1 MTTLRYLIVAI
12 TLTALLGGVRPD
24 TDVGYIHGHRSKR
37 SVTCKD
43 KFKQIPNHSAC
54 RTKSSKASHSGV
66 SADEKMQIVDLHN
79 GYRNNVTPPASNM
92 LKLSWDDQIAEIAQR
107 WADVCTLNH
116 DENLQRSIP
125 GSMNLGQNLA
135 TNPTSWKR
143 AVDLW
148 YEEEK
153 DFTYGGPG
161 NVFGNIG
168 HYTQVV
174 WADTQK
180 IGCGYTMC
188 DSSKFYVC
196 NYGPAGNIGG
206 FNLPY
211 KKNDSG
217 MECGDEHLQDR
228 LCNCNKTCLNA
239 ATVQR
244 ANCTCT
250 CKPYPFYVG
259 DECQLKC
266 EDKDPAACDGAGA
279 SDCPA
284 YATTCPNLCQVCPAG
299 GIDYVE
305 KNKQDRIRLD
315 VILAAA
321 MVALNRIV
329 FNYI

>member
-1 MTTLRYLIVAI
+1 MATQRYLIVAI
-12 TLTALLGGVRPD
+12 TLTALLGCVSPD
-24 TDVGYIHGHRSKR
+24 TDGGYTHGHRSKR

-54 RTKSSKASHSGV
+54 RTKSSKASNSGV
-66 SADEKMQIVDLHN
+66 SAEEKMQIVDLHN

-116 DENLQRSIP
+116 DGNNERSIP
-125 GSMNLGQNLA
+125 GSMNLGQNIA
-135 TNPTSWKR
+135 TDPKSWKE

-148 YEEEK
+148 QQEVK

-161 NVFGNIG
+161 NEFGKIG

-180 IGCGYTMC
+180 IGCGYTIC
-188 DSSKFYVC
+188 DATKFYVC

-206 FNLPY
+206 FDRPY
-211 KKNDSG
+211 KNDSDL
-217 MECGDEHLQDR
+217 ECGNQHRQDR
-228 LCNCNKTCLNA
+228 LCNCNTTCLNA

-244 ANCTCT
+244 SNCSCT
-250 CKPYPFYVG
+250 CKPYSFYVG
-259 DECQLKC
+259 DACQLKC
-266 EDKDPAACDGAGA
+266 EDKDPVECNGAGA
-279 SDCPA
+279 TNCPA
-284 YATTCPNLCQVCPAG
+284 YAITCPNLCQVCPAG

-305 KNKQDRIRLD
+305 KNNQGRIRLD
-315 VILAAA
+315 VILAAS
-321 MVALNRIV
+321 MVALNLIV
-329 FNYI
+329 FHYI